1 MLNYLRRLLII
12 LILSYTS
19 MHNSLMNFLSLFLP
33 ISHFKFFTI
42 KIRVSFYFGAITMM
56 AGIAGV
62 PLGSYLSTKLSKH
75 YPRCDPVI
83 CAVGLLLS
91 APLIA
96 ASMIFVTYSAPLA
109 YLCVFFGEV
118 ALNLNWAIVAD
129 MLLVRIYFSKFQSS
143 SASIFL
149 FFPWVFLSLKT
160 V

>member
-1 MLNYLRRLLII
+1 M
-12 LILSYTS
+12 
-19 MHNSLMNFLSLFLP
+19 
-33 ISHFKFFTI
+33 
-42 KIRVSFYFGAITMM
+42 SFYFGAITMM

-129 MLLVRIYFSKFQSS
+129 MLLVRIIPRTHFKLNQILLLHQYN
-143 SASIFL
+143 
-149 FFPWVFLSLKT
+149 FLSFLLGNFFLISLFLYLNS
-160 V
+160 